1 MLPIRLLKY
10 PQTSLQ
16 SVSGLIQQNQ
26 KTLSLTLLWRHAD
39 NFLLFV
45 FLLIDP
51 VETSLFCKEN
61 TSKVNTDNSEGF
73 LYLETPSHCRIL
85 ESFTLHFYHRKKL
98 KIAKRANKSEIILHP
113 HDKTF
118 YGIIIFNFNN
128 TRNFYAIMLC
138 EKIIIDIQ
146 YNLHYIQIFITRGYT
161 PTHWQ

>member
-1 MLPIRLLKY
+1 MSLSASN
-10 PQTSLQ
+10 TSVEI
-16 SVSGLIQQNQ
+16 STDFPSICFRANSADQ

-118 YGIIIFNFNN
+118 YGIIIFKQF
-128 TRNFYAIMLC
+128 
-138 EKIIIDIQ
+138 
-146 YNLHYIQIFITRGYT
+146 
-161 PTHWQ
+161 